1 LIPLT
6 GLRVQEPEFRNW
18 LKAKHWKDAQ
28 REPKTETNYV
38 LRCARAEAGIQQLGF
53 NARNLEEL
61 HASGKIG
68 KFIHSLHALI
78 EEPDSNEHALR
89 LMVPKADD
97 PRGQLYSMIA
107 ALRMYERFLD
117 FVASGVPL
125 AADPLQVL
133 HDAFLTQA
141 PEFTSFPD
149 ATDWPA
155 RERVYKDR
163 TAQEIKEILASDLND
178 DECGNRICRAL
189 YKENDGP
196 LVTWQV
202 HQEATTSP
210 DEVRVEFH
218 SAIVELARSK
228 EPAGIALV
236 IANTRLVELRNGG
249 FKSLTEGAR
258 LNYTIAL
265 WGLLHP
271 NEGAPFKI
279 TKYKDVFKRLGIDWP
294 FEDGKC
300 DAQAFQ
306 SFTRALTEI
315 KDALNERWDWQARDL
330 IDVQTF
336 LWIALHAA
344 STEVSNNPNASTLAV
359 STTMPGPTNLILYGP
374 PGTGKTYQTA
384 KLAVE
389 LCDGTAPS
397 DATEIKMRYSAL
409 ANAGQ
414 IAFVTFHQSYAY
426 EDFVEGLR
434 PQTGGDGE
442 DGSGA
447 GFRLDPKQGVFREIA
462 ALADHARRNARR
474 GNDYDFTGRQ
484 FFKMSLGRAG
494 VEDHIYDAAI
504 DGGYVVLGWGGEVD
518 WSPKQFD
525 DYQAVFAKWNEIE
538 PGTSGNA
545 GNISQVWRFR
555 SSMREGDIV
564 VISDGNL
571 KFRAIGEIVGPYEF
585 NPTGE
590 GTYNHRRKVKWL
602 LVLDESLPVDT
613 IHDGQFSQASC
624 YLLKHTHVKIEA
636 LARLLPGSGESS
648 KEGPD
653 QFVLIIDEIN
663 RANISKVFGELIT
676 LIESDK
682 RLGEENELTLKLPY
696 SGEPFGVPNNLHII
710 GTMNTADRSIALL
723 DTALRRRFN
732 FRELM
737 PDPSTLSLA
746 SERTGIDLSALLQ
759 TINDRVEYLFDRE
772 HQIGHAYFIHCHSL
786 ADLHDVMRYR
796 IIPLLAEY
804 FYEDWS
810 KVALVLGDAEGAENF
825 IKRTKLT
832 APAGMSSGGFEE
844 DRYRWEVCEQFADS
858 AYVHLT

>member
-1 LIPLT
+1 M
-6 GLRVQEPEFRNW
+6 QEPEFRNW
-18 LKAKHWKDAQ
+18 LKSKHWKDAQ

-38 LRCARAEAGIQQLGF
+38 LRCGRAEAGIKALGF
-53 NARNLEEL
+53 DADDLEGL
-61 HASGKIG
+61 HATGKFG
-68 KFIHSLHALI
+68 KFILALQGLI
-78 EEPDSNEHALR
+78 DAPSSNERALR

-97 PRGQLYSMIA
+97 PRDQLSSMIL

-117 FVASGVPL
+117 FAASGVPL

-141 PEFTSFPD
+141 PEFTSFPE

-163 TAQEIKEILASDLND
+163 TAQEIEDILASDLND
-178 DECGNRICRAL
+178 DECGSRICRTL

-218 SAIVELARSK
+218 SVIVDLARSK
-228 EPAGIALV
+228 EPAGISLER
-236 IANTRLVELRNGG
+236 ANKRLIELRNRG

-271 NEGAPFKI
+271 HEGAPFKI

-300 DAQAFQ
+300 DAQAFE
-306 SFTRALTEI
+306 SFTRALTQI

-336 LWIALHAA
+336 LWIALYAA
-344 STEVSNNPNASTLAV
+344 SIEVSNTHNASTSAV

-397 DATEIKMRYSAL
+397 DAAEIKMRYSAL

-434 PQTGGDGE
+434 PETATEGE
-442 DGSGA
+442 DASNG
-447 GFRLDPKQGVFREIA
+447 GFHLVPKQGIFREIA
-462 ALADHARRNARR
+462 ALAEQARRHET
-474 GNDYDFTGRQ
+474 GGGDFDFSGKQ

-494 VEDHIYDAAI
+494 AEEHIYDSAI
-504 DGGYVVLGWGGEVD
+504 EGGYIVLGWGGNVD
-518 WSPKQFD
+518 WSDPSYSQWASI
-525 DYQAVFAKWNEIE
+525 YEKWNEIE

-545 GNISQVWRFR
+545 GNVAQVWCFR
-555 SSMREGDIV
+555 SAMKEGDIV
-564 VISDGNL
+564 IVSDGNS
-571 KFRAIGEIVGPYEF
+571 KFRAVGVIAGPYEF
-585 NPTGE
+585 SPTE
-590 GTYNHRRKVKWL
+590 DGTFNHRRKVNWL
-602 LVLDESLPVDT
+602 LVLDDSLPVDT
-613 IHDGQFSQASC
+613 VLEGKFSMASC
-624 YLLKHTHVKIEA
+624 YSLKTSRIKSDA
-636 LARLLPGSGESS
+636 LARLLPNKNAISDAR
-648 KEGPD
+648 PD

-682 RLGEENELTLKLPY
+682 RLGEVNELTLKLPY

-746 SERTGIDLSALLQ
+746 SERTGIDLSALLR

-832 APAGMSSGGFEE
+832 APAGMNSGGFDE

-858 AYVHLT
+858 AYDHLI